1 MAQLVEVKT
10 EIETILTAVQEA
22 LKDGVTVDGETL
34 RRLEELMKQAEQLSS
49 EIGWYEQAEQKS
61 GRGAMGLA
69 MQGIDLERTL
79 PLAMKYISDVRKHEL
94 EGIEADLAA
103 KETAAG
109 DAFVNYTQAYD
120 TVAGLER
127 AGKTGT
133 DEYAKAV
140 NELEK
145 AKKAHETAQKEYE
158 DAKDTADERKQ
169 AVENEYAENLAEIEE
184 GSAKALGYNG
194 QGKATVGKRF
204 EVDTQG
210 IYEHNTPGYIASLS
224 NTAMG
229 GARAWANPFG
239 ANTEAGMR
247 LMRNQS
253 LMDPMQ
259 RQMAD
264 ALAAQF
270 GTYEAFLAGMDPAQR
285 QAMEGILNY
294 TSGSAAESDY
304 WSNVM
309 FSAFGK
315 GPAST
320 YMNGGGGSLSDA
332 QATEAWQ
339 FLAALTGFSPRET
352 QAQANLRSLE
362 EAQKFADEQNAL
374 LQQLAD
380 QSNESSGYN
389 AFREHVQSLVDTG
402 AFEGVDWS
410 QIDGGALEDVLADM
424 AAEAQAAGEEI
435 PTAYGTGME
444 SSRDT
449 VINAGESLDAGLQEG
464 IEGNAGL
471 VVGAAVKM
479 AQAIVAAIRGE
490 LDIHSPSKVMEGLG
504 EFVGQGFAMGISDSV
519 GSVQGAMAAMTGATM
534 RPVMAMAG
542 AAAGNSYSGS
552 SAIYIDNYHQNSAED
567 INYLRDA
574 LADMQQRELQGF
586 GLRR

>member
-1 MAQLVEVKT
+1 
-10 EIETILTAVQEA
+10 
-22 LKDGVTVDGETL
+22 
-34 RRLEELMKQAEQLSS
+34 
-49 EIGWYEQAEQKS
+49 
-61 GRGAMGLA
+61 
-69 MQGIDLERTL
+69 
-79 PLAMKYISDVRKHEL
+79 
-94 EGIEADLAA
+94 
-103 KETAAG
+103 
-109 DAFVNYTQAYD
+109 
-120 TVAGLER
+120 
-127 AGKTGT
+127 
-133 DEYAKAV
+133 
-140 NELEK
+140 
-145 AKKAHETAQKEYE
+145 
-158 DAKDTADERKQ
+158 
-169 AVENEYAENLAEIEE
+169 
-184 GSAKALGYNG
+184 
-194 QGKATVGKRF
+194 
-204 EVDTQG
+204 
-210 IYEHNTPGYIASLS
+210 
-224 NTAMG
+224 MG
-229 GARAWANPFG
+229 GARSWASPMGGYN
-239 ANTEAGMR
+239 NEAGK
-247 LMRNQS
+247 LLLRNQAA
-253 LMDPMQ
+253 MDPLQ

-264 ALAAQF
+264 ALFAQY
-270 GTYEAFLAGMDPAQR
+270 GSYEKFLADMPAEQR
-285 QAMEGILNY
+285 QAMENILNY
-294 TSGSAAESDY
+294 KSGSAAESDY

-315 GPAST
+315 GPAGT
-320 YMNGGGGSLSDA
+320 YYNAGPTGEYNA
-332 QATEAWQ
+332 QAADAWQ

-352 QAQANLRSLE
+352 EAQANQRAVV
-362 EAQKFADEQNAL
+362 EAQALANEKNLL

-380 QSNESSGYN
+380 QTNESSGYN
-389 AFREHVQSLVDTG
+389 AYREMVQGWADSG
-402 AFEGVDWS
+402 MFEGIDWS

-449 VINAGESLDAGLQEG
+449 VINAGESLDAGLLEG

>member
-1 MAQLVEVKT
+1 
-10 EIETILTAVQEA
+10 
-22 LKDGVTVDGETL
+22 VDGETL
-34 RRLEELMKQAEQLSS
+34 RRLEELMHQAEQLSS
-49 EIGWYEQAEQKS
+49 EIGWYEQAEQKA

-194 QGKATVGKRF
+194 QGKATVGKRY
-204 EVDTQG
+204 EVDIQSV
-210 IYEHNTPGYIASLS
+210 YEHNTPGYIASLS

-239 ANTEAGMR
+239 ANTEAGKR

-253 LMDPMQ
+253 LMDPLQ

-270 GTYEAFLAGMDPAQR
+270 GSYENFLANMPAEQR

-320 YMNGGGGSLSDA
+320 YMNGGGGGLSNA

-339 FLAALTGFSPRET
+339 FLAAMTGFTPRET
-352 QAQANLRSLE
+352 QEQANKRSLAE
-362 EAQKFADEQNAL
+362 LEPFIAEMNMLNKLLDEQ
-374 LQQLAD
+374 AD
-380 QSNESSGYN
+380 VTNEASGYN

-402 AFEGVDWS
+402 AFEGIDWS

-424 AAEAQAAGEEI
+424 AADAQAAGEEI
-435 PTAYGTGME
+435 PKSLGTGME

-449 VINAGESLDAGLQEG
+449 VIEAGENYDAGLAQGVENG
-464 IEGNAGL
+464 TGV
-471 VVGAAVKM
+471 VVGAVVKM
-479 AQAIVAAIRGE
+479 AQAMIDAARE
-490 LDIHSPSKVMEGLG
+490 TLNEHSPSKVMEGIGMFAG
-504 EFVGQGFAMGISDSV
+504 EGFAMGIRGSID
-519 GSVQGAMAAMTGATM
+519 SVQGAMAAMTGATM

-567 INYLRDA
+567 VTYLRDA
-574 LADMQQRELQGF
+574 LADMQQRELQGY